1 MSYLSTPEKKR
12 MQERVLYNLK
22 VAFESSE
29 KDGVPHFAEAMEEL
43 DFLKDDYLPE
53 VSAESVLQDLC
64 DLSQATEIKDSETG
78 KQISLIEYQDMI
90 FQKVDLLA
98 GVLGIDLEG

>member
-1 MSYLSTPEKKR
+1 MSYLSTTEKKR

-29 KDGVPHFAEAMEEL
+29 KDGAPHFAEAMEEL

-53 VSAESVLQDLC
+53 VSAASVLQDLC

-90 FQKVDLLA
+90 FQKVDMLA
-98 GVLGIDLEG
+98 DLLGIELEG